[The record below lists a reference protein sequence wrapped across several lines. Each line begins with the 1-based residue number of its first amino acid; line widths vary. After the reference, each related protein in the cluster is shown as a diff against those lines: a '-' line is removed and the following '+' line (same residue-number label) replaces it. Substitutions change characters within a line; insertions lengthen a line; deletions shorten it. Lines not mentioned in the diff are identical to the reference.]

1 MQFPETLLYADFK
14 SVASQSQTIWT
25 KTKMKMR
32 CWGQLTCPCSR
43 EEGHVAVRDAG
54 SVKQKKGIFLN
65 LTSVVYLFTYL
76 FFKQDLA
83 M

>member
-1 MQFPETLLYADFK
+1 
-14 SVASQSQTIWT
+14 
-25 KTKMKMR
+25 MKMR